1 MIMRSDGHII
11 NILYTINFFL
21 KADFS
26 FGIFTQGVNNESNY
40 DDINLEYILI
50 IYHFEMDFSS
60 SYREV
65 EGHDI
70 RKRCFICLSA
80 GKQL

>member
-1 MIMRSDGHII
+1 MIMRSDGRIF

-26 FGIFTQGVNNESNY
+26 FGIFTQGVNNESNC

-50 IYHFEMDFSS
+50 IYHLEMDFS